1 MPAEAPSPTGI
12 VFDVQSYALYDGPGI
27 RSGVYLKGCPL
38 RCRWC
43 HNPESQAAAPE
54 VSFAADRCDDCL
66 RCVAA
71 CTRGALRR
79 EAGRLRWDPTACDD
93 CGDCVPHCPTGALTI
108 HGEVATV
115 GDLVERVTADRAFFE
130 ASGGG
135 VTFSGGEPTAQADF
149 LVALAGACRAQGVAT
164 AVETCGAFAPAL
176 LPALAAD
183 VDLFLFDLKH
193 PDPQA
198 HKEGTGVDNRT
209 ILRNFA
215 DLLAAVG
222 SARVTA
228 RIPVIPGFNDAP
240 AVADAF
246 VSFLRKVGYS
256 GDVHLLPYH
265 GWAKAKYERLGR
277 GDEFFVPS
285 ESAPDALDRFGERFA
300 QAGFTVLRH
309 G

>member
-1 MPAEAPSPTGI
+1 M
-12 VFDVQSYALYDGPGI
+12 
-27 RSGVYLKGCPL
+27 
-38 RCRWC
+38 
-43 HNPESQAAAPE
+43 
-54 VSFAADRCDDCL
+54 
-66 RCVAA
+66 
-71 CTRGALRR
+71 
-79 EAGRLRWDPTACDD
+79 
-93 CGDCVPHCPTGALTI
+93 PHCPTGALAV
-108 HGEVATV
+108 HGEQVTF
-115 GDLVERVTADRAFFE
+115 DDIVERVTADRAFFD

-149 LVALAGACRAQGVAT
+149 LVAMAGACHSQGVAT

-176 LPALAAD
+176 LPALAAA

-198 HKEGTGVDNRT
+198 HKEGTGADNRT

-215 DLLAAVG
+215 DLLVAVG

-246 VSFLRKVGYS
+246 VSFLQKVGYS
-256 GDVHLLPYH
+256 GEVHLLPYH

-277 GDEFFVPS
+277 GSEFFVPP
-285 ESAPDALDRFGERFA
+285 EPAADALDRFGERFE